1 MKFFKYWLPVIAWM
15 GIIFYLSHQPASSSS
30 ELSTGLTMLIT
41 NTFQSMFSF
50 IDINISSIHIVVRKL
65 AHFGAYLIL
74 AYLVMRAL
82 THYLVLNLKMIGI
95 ALFICVVYAISDEVH
110 QLFIDGRSGEVRDV
124 LIDSIGAIV
133 GIIVYILRMKL
144 LYRE

>member
-1 MKFFKYWLPVIAWM
+1 MKFLRFWLPVIVWM
-15 GIIFYLSHQPASSSS
+15 GIIFYLSHQPATSSS
-30 ELSTGLTMLIT
+30 ELSTGLTMLMI
-41 NTFQSMFSF
+41 NTFQSMFPL
-50 IDINISSIHIVVRKL
+50 IDINISSIHIIIRKL

-82 THYLVLNLKMIGI
+82 THYLVLNLKMIVI
-95 ALFICVVYAISDEVH
+95 ALFICIIYAISDEVH

-133 GIIVYILRMKL
+133 GIMVYILRMKL
-144 LYRE
+144 LHRK